1 MNRRIVI
8 ELRDGDVQGIYTDF
22 SDDLEVRVIKQEDE
36 LLPVDVIIAL
46 NERSTDVE
54 VTDPV
59 DVSFDPRL
67 VNGVF
72 AYEEDQ

>member
-72 AYEEDQ
+72 AYEEGR

>member
-1 MNRRIVI
+1 MTRRIVI

-22 SDDLEVRVIKQEDE
+22 PDDLEARVIKQEDE

-46 NERSTDVE
+46 SERSTEVE
-54 VTDPV
+54 VTDPI

-72 AYEEDQ
+72 AYEEGR

>member
-1 MNRRIVI
+1 MTRRIVI

-72 AYEEDQ
+72 AYEEGQ